1 MCAGNRLCASSLPP
15 ALREDLTSL
24 LTTNRA
30 QLRADE
36 PAQERYRIGTELY
49 VSGVYPLVPSR
60 SGGELVLL
68 KSWAPTQQALDR
80 MQRWLVWVGIATLA
94 VALAGSLI
102 ATRRLTRPLRTLADV
117 ANDVAAGDWSRQVP
131 VDTSTAEAR
140 MMADAFNDMTST
152 LNHWHREAASRSEQ
166 LQGAYERFRAVTESA
181 HDAIVS
187 VDGESRI
194 VFWNRRAQAV
204 FGYAEQDA
212 LGQPLSA
219 MITESD
225 AEVRR
230 YLTAEGDQWGRTI
243 EIAGRRRDGSAIPL
257 EVSLSTWKSGSDVFY
272 TAVIRDI
279 TDRRQ
284 AEAALRHRDEQLR
297 QAQKMEAVGRLA
309 GGIAHDFNNLLTAI
323 IGYTEFLVTDVPAS
337 SRGDVEGIQKAG
349 KSAAVLTRQLLA
361 FSRKQVLQHEILDLN
376 SVVENTDK
384 LLRRLI
390 GEHVELALDLES
402 GLPPVM
408 ADPGQIEQILLN
420 LAVNAR
426 DAMPDGGRLTIAT
439 TSEVIGAAALRG
451 GLPVP
456 PGPCVVLTVGD
467 TGSGMSDEVR
477 SHIFE
482 PFFTTKEFGKGTGL
496 GLATV
501 YGIVQQSDGY
511 IEVDTAPGKGTR
523 FRIGLPATAQARP
536 AGAPLHA
543 SPPAPRRGSETVLL
557 VEDNESVRELTSAAL
572 TRAGYQVLEASNGE
586 DGLQLAADHP
596 GVIDL
601 VITDVVM
608 PVMGGRELAVRL
620 AAIWPDLKIIFTSGY
635 MDDAV
640 VQQEALGPRSAFLQ
654 KPFTPDSL
662 GRIVRDILDDV
673 RASE

>member
-1 MCAGNRLCASSLPP
+1 MRSSAP
-15 ALREDLTSL
+15 TS
-24 LTTNRA
+24 RP
-30 QLRADE
+30 RS
-36 PAQERYRIGTELY
+36 GTESGPTLY

-60 SGGELVLL
+60 GGGELVLL

-102 ATRRLTRPLRTLADV
+102 ATRRLTRPLRTLAEV

-194 VFWNRRAQAV
+194 VFWNRRAQEV

-257 EVSLSTWKSGSDVFY
+257 EVSLSTWKSGSDAFY

-337 SRGDVEGIQKAG
+337 SRRDVEGIQKAG

-402 GLPPVM
+402 GLPPVK

-439 TSEVIGAAALRG
+439 TSEVIGAATLRRRTA
-451 GLPVP
+451 
-456 PGPCVVLTVGD
+456 GPARTVRRAHRGRHRKRD
-467 TGSGMSDEVR
+467 V
-477 SHIFE
+477 
-482 PFFTTKEFGKGTGL
+482 
-496 GLATV
+496 
-501 YGIVQQSDGY
+501 
-511 IEVDTAPGKGTR
+511 
-523 FRIGLPATAQARP
+523 
-536 AGAPLHA
+536 
-543 SPPAPRRGSETVLL
+543 RRGALAHLRAVLHD
-557 VEDNESVRELTSAAL
+557 EGVR
-572 TRAGYQVLEASNGE
+572 
-586 DGLQLAADHP
+586 
-596 GVIDL
+596 
-601 VITDVVM
+601 
-608 PVMGGRELAVRL
+608 
-620 AAIWPDLKIIFTSGY
+620 
-635 MDDAV
+635 
-640 VQQEALGPRSAFLQ
+640 
-654 KPFTPDSL
+654 
-662 GRIVRDILDDV
+662 
-673 RASE
+673 